1 MTSQHDELPTSPSDS
16 EIAPEIDPQ
25 DEARYQAEEKR
36 LVSLVAKLAKSRGA
50 SIRSLEA
57 KAGVGASVFSKVMSG
72 KVAPSIRHFL
82 RMCDALGV
90 SWAELYRLAYM
101 GEDETNVSPELR
113 EQVVAVL
120 KLEGLLP
127 LKPSPDRDHPKPP
140 GKR

>member
-1 MTSQHDELPTSPSDS
+1 M
-16 EIAPEIDPQ
+16 DPQ
-25 DEARYQAEEKR
+25 DEARYLAEEKR

-101 GEDETNVSPELR
+101 GEENGTTVSPEIR

-120 KLEGLLP
+120 KQEGLLP
-127 LKPSPDRDHPKPP
+127 LKRDK
-140 GKR
+140 G

>member
-1 MTSQHDELPTSPSDS
+1 MTSPPDDLE
-16 EIAPEIDPQ
+16 PEMDPR
-25 DEARYQAEEKR
+25 DEARYLAEEKR

-101 GEDETNVSPELR
+101 GEENGTTVSPEIR

-120 KLEGLLP
+120 KQEGLLP
-127 LKPSPDRDHPKPP
+127 LKRDK
-140 GKR
+140 G

>member
-1 MTSQHDELPTSPSDS
+1 MTALGDDLPISPPADSQTSP
-16 EIAPEIDPQ
+16 EPEIEPQ
-25 DEARYQAEEKR
+25 DEARYLAEEKR

-101 GEDETNVSPELR
+101 GEEDETIVSPEIR
-113 EQVVAVL
+113 KQVVAVL

-127 LKPSPDRDHPKPP
+127 LKKDKD
-140 GKR
+140 